1 MADYYEWFKALHI
14 IFVISWMA
22 GIFYLPRLYVYHT
35 KVEVGSKEDKM
46 FQKMERKLLRII
58 MNPAMILTYIFG
70 LIMAYIYGI
79 EALGIWFHI
88 KLTAVI
94 VLTIIH
100 GMLARWRKDF
110 ESGKNKYSERFY
122 RIFNE
127 VPVIAMIIA
136 VFMVVI
142 KPFE

>member
-1 MADYYEWFKALHI
+1 MADYYDWFKALHI

-46 FQKMERKLLRII
+46 FQKMEKKLLRII
-58 MNPAMILTYIFG
+58 MNPAMILTYVFG
-70 LIMAYIYGI
+70 LINAYIYGF
-79 EALGIWFHI
+79 EALGVWFHI
-88 KLTAVI
+88 KMTAVI
-94 VLTIIH
+94 ALTIIH
-100 GMLARWRKDF
+100 GLLARWRKDF
-110 ESGKNKYSERFY
+110 VYGKNRYSERFY

-136 VFMVVI
+136 VFMVVV